1 MLRSFTRWGRRKGL
15 IWVLLSF
22 LPILGGEALGA
33 QKGGKIVFV
42 LGAAYLGR
50 SPEGPWVE
58 ATANS
63 SIQEGEFLLVRERG
77 RVGVIFPDH
86 SQVQVRGPALIQVI
100 QLAARK
106 PVPKRVS
113 LFSRVSRVLGG
124 LYRLFGGRLW
134 IRAPHPVDWD
144 VGVGSVGV
152 RGTDLVLSLDPRTQ
166 EVSVAV
172 LSGEVHLS
180 SPLGMVVLGPMERA
194 FMSATTPP
202 RKEALLIRQ
211 ARTVQWILRCPVW
224 VSPRD
229 INLVGKTH
237 WPLDLHAALKAR
249 DSGDLDLAMALI
261 PPREDPMAQ
270 ILGGWVLMERGEQKR
285 AQGMIGP
292 LVWAHPLAASG
303 TMISLIKEGLYREAQ
318 EIGEEALGIWPQEE
332 LLHALCGAAALGAG
346 SLERAAELLGRSSF
360 PKEPLLLVQRGLLS
374 FVEGDLE
381 GAKEI
386 SNTLEREG
394 PPGPSSHLLKA
405 ILLRAEGDLEAARSE
420 AKKAISADP
429 GFLPGLIQG
438 AELAWAMEDVEEAM
452 ALLQSAREIDPMGHQ
467 ARLLQGFMELAAGR
481 TGSAMAAFQ
490 EVLEKDPLSSEAHM
504 GLGIAN
510 MRLGNLEGA
519 LEELLSASLAEPM
532 ASLPLS
538 YLGKV
543 LHSLGRSEDA
553 LSVLTRASELDP
565 RDPTPYLYKG
575 LILRDLN
582 RPSEAIKSIEASM
595 ARNRGRCVYRSRF
608 LLDGDSAVRNANLA
622 EAYRDMGLLQ
632 RAKNHAILSVR
643 EDPTN
648 SSAHLFLSTPFWEG
662 GSTRAGLR
670 ELLRAQMLSPVNINL
685 FNTFHD
691 YTVMFEGAQV
701 RGELEGGG
709 GEMGL
714 RGSSLFL
721 QGATAEAAA
730 SGLFSFQE
738 DEGFHEENHSQR
750 DKILRFDGKVSVSR
764 GHEILGR
771 YSIYQW
777 AQGDHRGDT
786 DSEWVQDPYL
796 HQKGHIATA
805 VVGYRWRLGPREE
818 FLAYGVLSRQGFGL
832 EDKTF
837 LAISPSLGAVM
848 DLDWMFRERHV
859 QFGVLR
865 MGRAGEHR
873 WELGIHGARGDA
885 GLDSSTRVRWR
896 GLEGGVFN
904 SEANRLQNWAAEI
917 HAGDIWRI
925 GPSLF
930 LEASIHL
937 QAMRFGQ
944 MPPVFSSMAMEKREL
959 SPRVGLV
966 WEASGEDIVRVGLAR
981 YLEPPYTV
989 MEGLQPVEVAGFP
1002 LGEDSKEASLNHEAH
1017 LEWYRRWPRGISSF
1031 VHGRLRKHRSWEAHL
1046 EGVDFQAVNLQEVD
1060 LGVGLEAILLPTL
1073 ALCLSY
1079 DVSFLEREKVDEPRG
1094 VFPGEAWREHRW
1106 VGELRWVHPSGW
1118 RAALRQTFAL
1128 QMGDLGPLGKRQD
1141 AFWTDLEVEKFLWGR
1156 RLSLRFTGRNLWDT
1170 PFRLKTRELVAEKGI
1185 PARQLAVWLRWNF

>member
-1 MLRSFTRWGRRKGL
+1 MPQSLTRWGRRKSL
-15 IWVLLSF
+15 IWVLVGF
-22 LPILGGEALGA
+22 LPLFGGEVLGA
-33 QKGGKIVFV
+33 QKAGKIVFV

-58 ATANS
+58 ASVNG
-63 SIQEGEFLLVRERG
+63 SIQEGEFLLVKEKG

-100 QLAARK
+100 QLAARQ
-106 PVPKRVS
+106 PMPQRVS
-113 LFSRVSRVLGG
+113 LSTRLSQVLGG
-124 LYRLFGGRLW
+124 VYRLFGGRLW

-166 EVSVAV
+166 EVSVTV
-172 LSGEVHLS
+172 LSGEVRLS
-180 SPLGMVVLGPMERA
+180 HPLGTVLLGPMERA
-194 FMSATTPP
+194 FMSATRAP

-211 ARTVQWILRCPVW
+211 AQTVQWVLRCPIW

-229 INLVGKTH
+229 IRLVGKTH
-237 WPLDLHAALKAR
+237 WSPDLHAALKAR
-249 DSGDLDLAMALI
+249 DSGDLDLAMALM
-261 PPREDPMAQ
+261 PPGEDPMAQ
-270 ILGGWVLMERGEQKR
+270 ILRGWVFIERGEQKR
-285 AQGMIGP
+285 AQGMIRP
-292 LVWAHPLAASG
+292 LIWTHPLAASG
-303 TMISLIKEGLYREAQ
+303 MVISLIKEGLYTEAQ
-318 EIGEEALGIWPQEE
+318 EIGEKALGIWPEEE
-332 LLHALCGAAALGAG
+332 LLLALCGVAALGAG
-346 SLERAAELLGRSSF
+346 SLERAVELLGRISS
-360 PKEPLLLVQRGLLS
+360 PKEPFLLVQKGLLS

-381 GAKEI
+381 GAKDI
-386 SNTLEREG
+386 STTLEKEC
-394 PPGPSSHLLKA
+394 PLGPSSHLLKA
-405 ILLRAEGDLEAARSE
+405 VLLRAEGDLEAARGE

-438 AELAWAMEDVEEAM
+438 AELSWAMEDAEEAM
-452 ALLQSAREIDPMGHQ
+452 ALLQAAKEIDPMGHQ
-467 ARLLQGFMELAAGR
+467 ARLLEGFMELAAGR
-481 TGSAMAAFQ
+481 AGSAIAAFQ

-504 GLGIAN
+504 GLGIVN
-510 MRLGNLEGA
+510 VRLGNMEGA

-543 LHSLGRSEDA
+543 LHSLGRPKDA
-553 LSVLTRASELDP
+553 LSALARASELDP
-565 RDPTPYLYKG
+565 WDPTPHLYKA
-575 LILRDLN
+575 LILKDLN
-582 RPSEAIKSIEASM
+582 RPSEAIESLEASM

-622 EAYRDMGLLQ
+622 EAYRDMGLL
-632 RAKNHAILSVR
+632 RTAKNHAILSVR

-648 SSAHLFLSTPFWEG
+648 SSAHLFLSTPFREG

-691 YTVMFEGAQV
+691 YTVMFEGTQV

-721 QGATAEAAA
+721 QGATGKAAA

-738 DEGFHEENHSQR
+738 DDGFHGENHSQR
-750 DKILRFDGKVSVSR
+750 DKILRFDGKVSLSR

-771 YSIYQW
+771 YSMYQW

-796 HQKGHIATA
+796 YQKGHIATA
-805 VVGYRWRLGPREE
+805 LVGCRWRLGPREE
-818 FLAYGVLSRQGFGL
+818 LLAYGVLSRQGFGL
-832 EDKTF
+832 EDKAF

-865 MGRAGEHR
+865 MGRVGEHR
-873 WELGIHGARGDA
+873 WELGIHGARGKA
-885 GLDSSTRVRWR
+885 GLDSSTVVRWR

-904 SEANRLQNWAAEI
+904 SEANRLKYWASEI

-925 GPSLF
+925 APSLF
-930 LEASIHL
+930 LEVSIHF

-944 MPPVFSSMAMEKREL
+944 MPPVFSSMVMEKREL
-959 SPRVGLV
+959 SPRVGLI
-966 WEASGEDIVRVGLAR
+966 WEASGEDIIRVGIAR

-1017 LEWYRRWPRGISSF
+1017 MEWYRRWAPGISSF
-1031 VHGRLRKHRSWEAHL
+1031 VHGRLRRHRTWEAHL
-1046 EGVDFQAVNLQEVD
+1046 KGVDFQAVKLQEADV
-1060 LGVGLEAILLPTL
+1060 GVGLEAILLPTL
-1073 ALCLSY
+1073 ALSLSY
-1079 DVSFLEREKVDEPRG
+1079 NVSLLERQKVDEPQG

-1106 VGELRWVHPSGW
+1106 IGELRWVHPSGW
-1118 RAALRQTFAL
+1118 KAALRQTFAL
-1128 QMGDLGPLGKRQD
+1128 QMGELGPLGKRQD

-1156 RLSLRFTGRNLWDT
+1156 SLSVRFTGRNLWDT
-1170 PFRLKTRELVAEKGI
+1170 SFRLKRRELVAEKGI